1 MAEEL
6 GLSDDRQRT
15 VDNGHLNTLSVF
27 HFIGAGLAL
36 LGMVF
41 VGMHFAV
48 MGTMMKTAAVQQGQA
63 PPAEFFDLFRWVY
76 VFMGGWYVTSLVLN
90 ILGGIYLRA
99 RKHRTFCLVVA
110 AVNCLHIPLGTIL
123 GIFTIV
129 VLARNSV
136 RDAFVTPTYGGRLE

>member
-15 VDNGHLNTLSVF
+15 VDTGHLNTLSVF

-36 LGMVF
+36 LGILF
-41 VGMHFAV
+41 VGLHFAL
-48 MGTMMKTAAVQQGQA
+48 MGSLMKTAAAQQDQA
-63 PPAEFFDLFRWVY
+63 PPAEFLDLFRWIY
-76 VFMGGWYVTSLVLN
+76 VFMGGWYVVSLVFN

-99 RKHRTFCLVVA
+99 KKHRTFCLVVA

-136 RDAFVTPTYGGRLE
+136 RDAFAPRTYGGPLE